1 VTPSSDDFDYTSIA
15 GQKALVAL
23 AAAVN
28 ANSFVEQDS
37 VSMWYLGF
45 REWIH
50 ECGLTIADAS
60 PSCVTRDCTFG
71 GGGALT
77 YPHCTKAKNL
87 RDAGGNELLDGNG
100 RELPGA
106 SDLKW
111 LVLED
116 GTTSAPDSGAIGSSF
131 IPPAKFEEW
140 LDQYLADAPLGAM
153 MSSEVIYQSSQA
165 VRDCSV
171 PPGCALR
178 ATRVRANYKATD
190 TADEQVESM
199 KSLRTAVASANVG
212 DSYPYMFMYL
222 YYEQYAIIQR
232 EAILNLGLA
241 LVAVC
246 IICLVVLANVGAT
259 CLVMLCVLLVDIDI
273 LGLMWLWGLTIDSV
287 AIINLVLA
295 VGLAVD
301 YSAHVAHA
309 FCQAQGTRQE
319 RADHAVLEMG
329 SAVIHGATS
338 TFLAVLILSTSKSYI
353 FRIFFKQFFG
363 ICVFGAAHGLLFLP
377 VILSICGPA
386 PLQLGVQFHDGPS
399 PKPKGKDSEM
409 TVSAV
414 AMAMEPAPTPPSS
427 LALGVSPPPS
437 APSSECGSPSSRTGS
452 LSRIQPAQMKAADAQ
467 GAWPHK
473 PRIV

>member
-1 VTPSSDDFDYTSIA
+1 VTPPSADFDYSTIA
-15 GQKALVAL
+15 AQKSLVAL
-23 AAAVN
+23 AAAVD
-28 ANSFVEQDS
+28 ANPFVEKDS

-50 ECGLTIADAS
+50 ECGVTIVAAS
-60 PSCVTRDCTFG
+60 TSCVTRDCAFG
-71 GGGALT
+71 GGTLT

-100 RELPGA
+100 RELPGT

-116 GTTSAPDSGAIGSSF
+116 GSSAAADESPIGITF
-131 IPPAKFEEW
+131 IPPSKFDEW

-165 VRDCSV
+165 V
-171 PPGCALR
+171 
-178 ATRVRANYKATD
+178 
-190 TADEQVESM
+190 ESM
-199 KSLRTAVASANVG
+199 KSLRKSVASANVG